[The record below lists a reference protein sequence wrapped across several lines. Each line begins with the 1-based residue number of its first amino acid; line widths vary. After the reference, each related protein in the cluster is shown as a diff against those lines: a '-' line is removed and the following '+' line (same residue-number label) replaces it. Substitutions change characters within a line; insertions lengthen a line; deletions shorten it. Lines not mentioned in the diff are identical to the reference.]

1 MKITLIT
8 VTYNSIKTIRHTI
21 ESVLNQ
27 TYPNIEYIIIDG
39 KSTDNTL
46 DIIKEYEPKF
56 DGRMK
61 WISEPDEGIYDAM
74 NKGIRMATGDL
85 VGILNSD
92 DFYSHN
98 NVISDVINH
107 FHNTI
112 CEVVYGDIV
121 YINSIDTNK
130 IVRYWKAGEYR
141 ENLFKW
147 GWMPPHPSLFVKKY
161 IYEKYGHFNRNLGSS
176 SDYEFMLR
184 IIHKEKVKIAYLS
197 EILVKMRLGG
207 QSNASIKNR
216 IRANNEDRL
225 AWRIN
230 NIKPYFFTL
239 YLKPL
244 RKIFQYVRKPK
255 HIPVVSSLPDT
266 FSSTWTPSQ
275 TTTLSTPNTTT

>member
-1 MKITLIT
+1 MW
-8 VTYNSIKTIRHTI
+8 TIHHTI
-21 ESVLNQ
+21 ESILNQ

-74 NKGIRMATGDL
+74 NKGIRMATGD
-85 VGILNSD
+85 VIGILNSD

-98 NVISDVINH
+98 NVIANVINH
-107 FHNTI
+107 FHDGI

-121 YINSIDTNK
+121 YINPIDTKK
-130 IVRYWKAGEYR
+130 IVRYWKSGKYK

-161 IYEKYGHFNRNLGSS
+161 IYEKYGFFNLNLGSS

-184 IIHKEKVKIAYLS
+184 IIHKEKVKIVYLH

-216 IRANNEDRL
+216 VRANNEDRL

-230 NIKPYFFTL
+230 NIKPYCFTL

-244 RKIFQYVRKPK
+244 RKIFQYVQKPK
-255 HIPVVSSLPDT
+255 HIPSGSSLPGT
-266 FSSTWTPSQ
+266 FS
-275 TTTLSTPNTTT
+275 NT